1 MANGGK
7 GLAAFALI
15 FAILGA
21 GAGGYLMY
29 KELFVTEEVGEH
41 MHDIALPKA
50 RAYCG
55 SGFVLESGIHTLV
68 DLSQISYDTHD
79 AFNVTD
85 NTYIVPESGFYSV
98 FAQLSVFC
106 LDGDFFRMHI
116 YQNGTQ
122 VAVQS
127 YFAAGS
133 TNTFTVAGEDILNAT
148 AGETIF
154 FRVFMVNSGGTIRGI
169 FVGSAYSFCTIEKL
183 M

>member
-29 KELFVTEEVGEH
+29 NELFVTEEVGEH

-55 SGFVLESGIHTLV
+55 SGFALTNGIYTTIDFTDV
-68 DLSQISYDTHD
+68 NYDTHD

-85 NTYIVPESGFYSV
+85 DSYTVPESGFYYV
-98 FAQLSVFC
+98 FAQISVTC
-106 LDGDFFRMHI
+106 VDGDFFRMHI

-122 VAVQS
+122 VAVAS
-127 YFAAGS
+127 YFAAGG
-133 TNTFTVAGEDILNAT
+133 TNTFTVAAEDILNVT
-148 AGETIF
+148 VGETIF
-154 FRVFMVNSGGTIRGI
+154 FRVYLWSGGPSKSVFTGE
-169 FVGSAYSFCTIEKL
+169 AYSFCTIAKL